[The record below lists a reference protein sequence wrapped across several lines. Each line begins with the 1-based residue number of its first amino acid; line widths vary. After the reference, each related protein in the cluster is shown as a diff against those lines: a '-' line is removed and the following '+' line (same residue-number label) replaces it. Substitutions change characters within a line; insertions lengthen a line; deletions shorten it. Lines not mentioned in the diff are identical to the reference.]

1 MLQHIALLSWLGV
14 ALAAP
19 RWREVS
25 ANGSWPD
32 PRFSHSAVVTPDG
45 EMLLFGGNT
54 LDAVNH
60 LFSFSFA
67 RSEWTRLKPQGEA
80 PAKRYGH
87 SAVALDDGRMLVFGG
102 FNGSFLGD
110 LLEYTPS
117 RCDGDVCSPPVWQK
131 LSCTGT
137 PPCARDGHAAMLLP
151 VGRTMLVIGGF
162 DGKHCFNDVHALDTT
177 TMTWRQLAATGHGK
191 DPAAMPAPR
200 YLHSVAPCKAPQE
213 AASAFLM
220 FGGYVDDGAAP
231 FSGEVWRFDMAVAA
245 QAAQEGGPGA
255 EGGGGA
261 QGGEGGGGG
270 VARGV
275 WRRLDAS
282 GDGPAPAFG
291 QSAVADAAGHVFVFG
306 GFGGQFSNA
315 MHVFTHNASDEEDCG
330 AWARVGL
337 KGELPSPRHK
347 HTMVLSPQGRLV
359 VFGGNDFGITK
370 GLYEVNA
377 AATAAAM
384 A

>member
-14 ALAAP
+14 ALAAL

-60 LFSFSFA
+60 LFSFNFA

-151 VGRTMLVIGGF
+151 DGRTMLVIGGF

-200 YLHSVAPCKAPQE
+200 YLHSVAPCKASSCPCPC
-213 AASAFLM
+213 LC
-220 FGGYVDDGAAP
+220 P
-231 FSGEVWRFDMAVAA
+231 
-245 QAAQEGGPGA
+245 
-255 EGGGGA
+255 
-261 QGGEGGGGG
+261 
-270 VARGV
+270 
-275 WRRLDAS
+275 
-282 GDGPAPAFG
+282 
-291 QSAVADAAGHVFVFG
+291 
-306 GFGGQFSNA
+306 
-315 MHVFTHNASDEEDCG
+315 
-330 AWARVGL
+330 
-337 KGELPSPRHK
+337 
-347 HTMVLSPQGRLV
+347 
-359 VFGGNDFGITK
+359 
-370 GLYEVNA
+370 
-377 AATAAAM
+377 
-384 A
+384 

>member
-151 VGRTMLVIGGF
+151 DGRTMLVIGGF

-191 DPAAMPAPR
+191 GPAAMPAPR
-200 YLHSVAPCKAPQE
+200 YLHSVAPCKASSCPCPCPCPC
-213 AASAFLM
+213 SCPCPCPCLC
-220 FGGYVDDGAAP
+220 P
-231 FSGEVWRFDMAVAA
+231 
-245 QAAQEGGPGA
+245 
-255 EGGGGA
+255 
-261 QGGEGGGGG
+261 
-270 VARGV
+270 
-275 WRRLDAS
+275 
-282 GDGPAPAFG
+282 
-291 QSAVADAAGHVFVFG
+291 
-306 GFGGQFSNA
+306 
-315 MHVFTHNASDEEDCG
+315 
-330 AWARVGL
+330 
-337 KGELPSPRHK
+337 
-347 HTMVLSPQGRLV
+347 
-359 VFGGNDFGITK
+359 
-370 GLYEVNA
+370 
-377 AATAAAM
+377 
-384 A
+384 

>member
-151 VGRTMLVIGGF
+151 DGRTMLVIGGF

-200 YLHSVAPCKAPQE
+200 YLHSVAPCKAPHE

-220 FGGYVDDGAAP
+220 FGGYVDNGAAP
-231 FSGEVWRFDMAVAA
+231 FSG
-245 QAAQEGGPGA
+245 G
-255 EGGGGA
+255 
-261 QGGEGGGGG
+261 
-270 VARGV
+270 
-275 WRRLDAS
+275 
-282 GDGPAPAFG
+282 
-291 QSAVADAAGHVFVFG
+291 
-306 GFGGQFSNA
+306 
-315 MHVFTHNASDEEDCG
+315 
-330 AWARVGL
+330 
-337 KGELPSPRHK
+337 
-347 HTMVLSPQGRLV
+347 
-359 VFGGNDFGITK
+359 
-370 GLYEVNA
+370 
-377 AATAAAM
+377 
-384 A
+384 